1 MIPTMNRARLRIAS
15 AACLAVLA
23 LSGSVLAHHGNA
35 AYDLDKPITLKGTVT
50 EFAWSN
56 PHVQIYFDVKDSKGK
71 VVHWASETVSP
82 GMLVRSGWSKDLL
95 KPGEEITITVGPAKN
110 GSPIGYALKII
121 LPSGKEVV
129 LGQGRDT
136 NYNP

>member
-1 MIPTMNRARLRIAS
+1 MFQSIIRGARS
-15 AACLAVLA
+15 AFCVTGAVLLMIA
-23 LSGSVLAHHGNA
+23 VPALAHHGNA

-56 PHVQIYFDVKDSKGK
+56 PHVQIYFDVKDAKGK

-82 GMLVRSGWSKDLL
+82 GMLARQGWTKSDL
-95 KPGEEITITVGPAKN
+95 KPGEEITITVGPAKS
-110 GSPIGYALKII
+110 GAPVGYALKIV
-121 LPSGKEVV
+121 LANGKELV

-136 NYNP
+136 PYAP